1 MLDQIHWLA
10 AVTVLGVLE
19 QGRDPQMCVLKY
31 LLDQSAV
38 TPVIFFC
45 FHI

>member
-19 QGRDPQMCVLKY
+19 QGRDHWVCVLKY
-31 LLDQSAV
+31 CLDQSTV
-38 TPVIFFC
+38 TTLIFFC
-45 FHI
+45 FYI